1 MSVFYDHLVNLDEIH
16 NALLQHDLPT
26 KQHYHLLKI
35 ADSTFH
41 NEILNVILAELPT
54 EQHEFFLVEFQNK
67 PDDPNHLVFLK
78 QFSPKIEDKILY
90 TSVETKAKILGE
102 LINSL

>member
-26 KQHYHLLKI
+26 TQHYHLLKI

-41 NEILNVILAELPT
+41 NDILNVILTEIPT
-54 EQHEFFLVEFQNK
+54 DHHEYFLVEFQNK
-67 PDDPNHLVFLK
+67 PDDLNHLVFLK
-78 QFSPKIEDKILY
+78 QFSPDIEDKILH

>member
-1 MSVFYDHLVNLDEIH
+1 MSVFYDHLVSLDEVH
-16 NALLQHDLPT
+16 NALLGHNLPT

-41 NEILNVILAELPT
+41 NEILNTILTEVPAEH
-54 EQHEFFLVEFQNK
+54 HEYFLVEFRNR

-78 QFSPKIEDKILY
+78 QFSPEIEDKIRY
-90 TSVETKAKILGE
+90 TAIDTKTKILAE
-102 LINSL
+102 LINTP

>member
-1 MSVFYDHLVNLDEIH
+1 MSVFYDHLVSLAEIN
-16 NALLQHDLPT
+16 NALLEHNLPT

-41 NEILNVILAELPT
+41 NEILNVILTEVPAEH
-54 EQHEFFLVEFQNK
+54 HEYFLVEFQSR

-78 QFSPKIEDKILY
+78 QFSPEIEDKIRY
-90 TSVETKAKILGE
+90 TAIDTKTKILAE
-102 LINSL
+102 LINTP